1 MKELITPI
9 EAYATTDGQLHM
21 TIFDARVH
29 QAGLDIEDEV
39 RQYMKDRYSNYD
51 MNYFTN
57 MTAIMTWEK
66 HKKAKELSK

>member
-1 MKELITPI
+1 MQELITPV

-21 TIFDARVH
+21 TIFDAQVH